1 LKNNSW
7 KFLLA
12 LNHIILNFLAMLHL
26 LQIDLK
32 KLTSYRTFWVICG
45 LYFITLAFAT
55 ASGMEFLKWLAR
67 TFEDFGQEINID
79 RIPLYHFPD
88 VWLNL
93 IWFSGWFKIVLA
105 IMVVISVTNEYSYR
119 TIRQN
124 IIDGMSRSQ
133 FVWSKIMT
141 NILLSLMSVAMIFI
155 IGLVTGLIYSP
166 SLAYDNIFTDVE
178 FFLAYFLEIFFFLSY
193 TMMMSILIQRA
204 GLCII
209 IVLLSQMIELII
221 TVNLHD
227 DVPWIVPYF
236 PMKSLW
242 NMIEC
247 PYPRYAFQEIKDY
260 LDPLN
265 VGIVMAWTAIF
276 NFISFRKLNKAD
288 I

>member
-1 LKNNSW
+1 
-7 KFLLA
+7 
-12 LNHIILNFLAMLHL
+12 MLHL

-119 TIRQN
+119 TLRQN
-124 IIDGMSRSQ
+124 IIDGMSRSE
-133 FVWSKIMT
+133 FVISKIMT
-141 NILLSLMSVAMIFI
+141 NILLSLMSVAMIFV

-166 SLAYDNIFTDVE
+166 SLAYENIFSDIE
-178 FFLAYFLEIFFFLSY
+178 FFVAYFLEIFFFLSY

-221 TVNLHD
+221 TVNLYD

-265 VGIVMAWTAIF
+265 VAIVAGWTAVF
-276 NFISFRKLNKAD
+276 NFVSFRKLQKAD